1 MTTREWRRGD
11 IYVLDDE
18 NLVSR
23 FALKHELHE
32 AEYNASFFADQ
43 EVLYN
48 AIETRVPLCVCLCQI
63 PIVDLGPIL
72 NDIAK
77 YRVPVIVVSRQG
89 DIPTAVKAIKAG
101 AVDFISGQTDYQ
113 KIVHRIE
120 QALKEVQEEIRK
132 VLWRQHF
139 PGRRALSPRERDV
152 LEQIAIG
159 RTSRQ
164 IASVLGISQRTVE
177 DHRERIKEK
186 LEVRNMVEL
195 MIAIMREGPH

>member
-1 MTTREWRRGD
+1 MATRERRRGD

-23 FALKHELHE
+23 FALKCELHA
-32 AEYNASFFADQ
+32 AEYNASFFVDK

-48 AIETRVPLCVCLCQI
+48 AIKTRVPLCVCLCQI
-63 PIVDLGPIL
+63 PLIDLGPIL

-89 DIPTAVKAIKAG
+89 DIPTAVKVIKAG
-101 AVDFISGQTDYQ
+101 AVDFISGQADYQ

-120 QALKEVQEEIRK
+120 QALEEVQEKIRK
-132 VLWRQHF
+132 VPWRQHF

-152 LEQIAIG
+152 LEQIAN

-195 MIAIMREGPH
+195 MIAIMHEGPH